1 MSKEIIIDCQHP
13 EETRLAIVEDNELE
27 DYQTEIKNKNSQ
39 KGNIYIGVIT
49 RVEPSLQAAF
59 VDYGDEKFG
68 FLPFN
73 EIAVEYFKISE
84 TKKKE
89 LIKNEVD
96 RIKNKRKNSSFSRDK
111 KFSEETLED
120 GKKLEKLESEHLES
134 GEEEETERPT
144 YKKNENFSMGKRHGY
159 KIEEVLEV
167 GQKLVV
173 QVVKDI
179 RGGKGATITTYITI
193 VGKLCIYTPYMNMA
207 TGVSKKIRDYDV
219 RKELKDTLNLINKD
233 LGGENSV
240 IIRTASA
247 YENPKDIIKDFESI
261 KKVWKQILEIAA
273 KDDKEPLLIYKE
285 ADIIK
290 KVLRDIDAKKVTKI
304 TVEGMEGFEYTKQIA
319 KLLSPELVA
328 KISLFKQRG
337 TSIFNHFQV
346 EDKIEALHS
355 PVVHLKSGGYLV
367 IHPTEAL
374 ISIDINSG
382 KSNKEDNV
390 ENTALKNNIEAAIEI
405 TKQIRIRDLSGLI
418 IVDFIDMENEENKAS
433 VEKTFREH
441 MKKDLAKYQ
450 IGSISEFGLL
460 EMSRQRLQASLIENV
475 FSVCSHCLGTGYVRP
490 VEMNA
495 LNILR
500 SLYSEI
506 EQLRAKNPNL
516 EKIKLYT
523 HSKEAMYLLNHKRK
537 EFFDIEMSFNATIF
551 IEADDELP
559 YPFYKLEVNQK
570 EEEMPKTVLLVE
582 QEINKRENNVKKSF
596 TNNRN
601 DKRGNYYSKV
611 NNNRKYRN
619 NKYQRNYKGNAKK
632 VKKGFFAKLFS

>member
-1 MSKEIIIDCQHP
+1 MSKEMIIDCRHP
-13 EETRLAIVEDNELE
+13 EETRLAIIENNELE

-39 KGNIYIGVIT
+39 KGNIYIGIIT

-73 EIAVEYFKISE
+73 EIAVEYFQIPE
-84 TKKKE
+84 AKKKE

-96 RIKNKRKNSSFSRDK
+96 RVKNKRKSSANRDK
-111 KFSEETLED
+111 KYSENSLENGKELESIESEELETP
-120 GKKLEKLESEHLES
+120 
-134 GEEEETERPT
+134 EEEENGKVANKR
-144 YKKNENFSMGKRHGY
+144 NANFSMGKRHGY

-179 RGGKGATITTYITI
+179 RGNKGATITTYITI

-207 TGVSKKIRDYDV
+207 TGVSKKIRDYDI

-247 YENPKDIIKDFESI
+247 HEDPKDIIKDFESI
-261 KKVWKQILEIAA
+261 KKVWKQILAIAA

-290 KVLRDIDAKKVTKI
+290 KVLRDINAKEISKI
-304 TVEGMEGFEYTKQIA
+304 TIEGMEGFEYTKQIA
-319 KLLSPELVA
+319 KLLSPELVS

-346 EDKIEALHS
+346 EDQIEALHT

-382 KSNKEDNV
+382 KSNKEGNV
-390 ENTALKNNIEAAIEI
+390 ENTAFKNNIEAAIEI
-405 TKQIRIRDLSGLI
+405 TRQIRIRDLSGLI
-418 IVDFIDMENEENKAS
+418 IVDFIDMEDEENKAT
-433 VEKTFREH
+433 VEKTFRDH

-475 FSVCSHCLGTGYVRP
+475 FSVCGHCLGTGYVRP

-506 EQLRAKNPNL
+506 EQLRTKNPHL
-516 EKIKLYT
+516 EKVNLYT

-537 EFFDIEMSFNATIF
+537 EFFDIEMSFNISIF

-582 QEINKRENNVKKSF
+582 QEINKREHRIKNTVLNKNDRKNNYYAKG
-596 TNNRN
+596 NRRYHN
-601 DKRGNYYSKV
+601 KYHKNYRGN
-611 NNNRKYRN
+611 
-619 NKYQRNYKGNAKK
+619 QKK
-632 VKKGFFAKLFS
+632 PKKGFFAKLFS

>member
-1 MSKEIIIDCQHP
+1 MSKEIIIDCRHP
-13 EETRLAIVEDNELE
+13 EETRLAIIENNELE
-27 DYQTEIKNKNSQ
+27 DYQTEIKQKNSQ
-39 KGNIYIGVIT
+39 KGNIYIGIIT
-49 RVEPSLQAAF
+49 RIEPSLQAAF

-73 EIAVEYFKISE
+73 EIAVKYFTISE

-89 LIKNEVD
+89 LIKNEIERV
-96 RIKNKRKNSSFSRDK
+96 KNKRKNSSFNR
-111 KFSEETLED
+111 
-120 GKKLEKLESEHLES
+120 GKKSSETALENNKELEKLESNDLEIPE
-134 GEEEETERPT
+134 GEETEKVAN
-144 YKKNENFSMGKRHGY
+144 KKNANFSMGKRHGY

-179 RGGKGATITTYITI
+179 RGNKGATITTYITI

-247 YENPKDIIKDFESI
+247 HEDPKYIIKDFESI

-290 KVLRDIDAKKVTKI
+290 KVLRDIDAKEVSKI

-319 KLLSPELVA
+319 KFLSPELVS

-346 EDKIEALHS
+346 EDQIEALHS

-382 KSNKEDNV
+382 KSNKEGNV
-390 ENTALKNNIEAAIEI
+390 ESTALKNNIEAAIEI
-405 TKQIRIRDLSGLI
+405 TKQVRIRDLSGLI
-418 IVDFIDMENEENKAS
+418 IIDFIDMENEENKTA

-506 EQLRAKNPNL
+506 EQLRSKNPDL
-516 EKIKLYT
+516 EKVNLYT
-523 HSKEAMYLLNHKRK
+523 HAKEAMYLLNYKRK
-537 EFFDIEMSFNATIF
+537 EFFDIEMSFNISIF
-551 IEADDELP
+551 IEADEELP
-559 YPFYKLEVNQK
+559 YPFYKLEINQK
-570 EEEMPKTVLLVE
+570 EEEMPKAVLLVE
-582 QEINKRENNVKKSF
+582 QEINKREHRTKNNFHPREERK
-596 TNNRN
+596 
-601 DKRGNYYSKV
+601 GNYYSKG
-611 NNNRKYRN
+611 NRRYSNKYHRKYR
-619 NKYQRNYKGNAKK
+619 GNQKK
-632 VKKGFFAKLFS
+632 TKKGFFAKLFS